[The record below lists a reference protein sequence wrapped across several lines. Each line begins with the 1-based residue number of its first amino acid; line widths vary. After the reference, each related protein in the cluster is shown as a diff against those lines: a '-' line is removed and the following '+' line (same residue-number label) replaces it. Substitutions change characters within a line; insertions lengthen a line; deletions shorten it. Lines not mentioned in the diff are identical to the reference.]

1 MLSRSTLRVLSRA
14 SRQRGSMGILGALTL
29 FLAFTFAALAIDAG
43 RLWSARQDVQHAAD
57 MAALAAA
64 RHNGCGTTLD
74 EARERA
80 ATSAAQ
86 FGIDPSKAGVTLTV
100 ARGTLS
106 TAGAGGGQVQTFL
119 PSAEPSNTTTA
130 AQVVLKKTVPKS
142 LLMGGF
148 VGQTIELSA
157 TATARGDAPQATL
170 SVGTRFGITQKQADF
185 LSQMFGGILGNS
197 SLKLTPASLGNL
209 TNAVVNLE
217 ALRVAAAAASIDEL
231 LQRQVSVAELV
242 RWISASAIKID
253 AAGQQALR
261 DIISASSGRGNL
273 TLRVGDILNV
283 KTPAPDGVATANI
296 NVLDLVT
303 AGLQIANKDQLITLN
318 AGVANITSVTVKLL
332 GLPRIAIGPK
342 GKNTITGNWCTSA
355 KMASLQLIAGIDTS
369 RLRLDLGLIT
379 ATVDGDIAIQV
390 VAGGASGH
398 LIDLAADSS
407 GGQAK
412 VETLSTLIN
421 TSLSNIEG
429 TGPARVVLRIDLGG
443 LLPVPVGVKL
453 GLALPAQESQGKT
466 MTLNV
471 PAPVKTNMP
480 QRVQRGTDLGDALST
495 ALKKAELTLEAELP
509 ILKNTVEALLALL
522 KPALKLLI
530 NGLVTPLLT
539 DVVVPLLDVL
549 GLGTTGASVELTD
562 IVAPQPILEI

>member
-1 MLSRSTLRVLSRA
+1 MSSRHQLQAMTRA
-14 SRQRGSMGILGALTL
+14 SHQRGNMSILGALTL

-43 RLWSARQDVQHAAD
+43 RLWAVRQDIQHAAD

-86 FGIDPSKAGVTLTV
+86 FGIDPAKAGVSLTV

-119 PSAEPSNTTTA
+119 PSAEPSDTTTA
-130 AQVVLKKTVPKS
+130 AQVLLKKTVPKS

-148 VGQTIELSA
+148 LGQTIELSA
-157 TATARGDAPQATL
+157 TATAKGDAPQATL

-185 LSQMFGGILGNS
+185 IAKLFGGILGNS

-318 AGVANITSVTVKLL
+318 AAVTNVAFLRLKLL
-332 GLPRIAIGPK
+332 SLPKIAIGPK
-342 GKNTITGNWCTSA
+342 GQDINGNWCTRA
-355 KMASLQLIAGIDTS
+355 KMAQVDLSVGIDLKTPTI
-369 RLRLDLGLIT
+369 LGLEVST
-379 ATVDGDIAIQV
+379 DLVLHLV
-390 VAGGASGH
+390 LGGADGQ
-398 LIDLAADSS
+398 LTDLAADAS
-407 GGQAK
+407 GGEASVQ
-412 VETLSTLIN
+412 TTSSLL
-421 TSLSNIEG
+421 SLSLKDTPG
-429 TGPARVVLRIDLGG
+429 TGPGYLALKTFLS
-443 LLPVPVGVKL
+443 PKPVKL
-453 GLALPAQESQGKT
+453 NLLQTFDVVESKGQT
-466 MTLNV
+466 VTVNV
-471 PAPVKTNMP
+471 PAPVRTSMP
-480 QRVQRGTDLGDALST
+480 QRSVRGTDLSDAIKT
-495 ALKKAELTLEAELP
+495 AIQKSKLE
-509 ILKNTVEALLALL
+509 ITVENAGLLGLLLNPVLAIVDTLVATVLNALVA
-522 KPALKLLI
+522 P
-530 NGLVTPLLT
+530 LVAE
-539 DVVVPLLDVL
+539 VVSPLLDIL
-549 GLGTTGASVELTD
+549 GIGGSGVSVELTD
-562 IVAPQPILEI
+562 IQAPQPILKI